1 MFMFPQLCFTV
12 NFLWTKHLV
21 KNSQAQH
28 FIYSPCEERGGTV
41 FPSSARAWKLE
52 VKAFTQ
58 HHAAKRCI
66 QAQAC

>member
-12 NFLWTKHLV
+12 NFRWTKHLV

-28 FIYSPCEERGGTV
+28 FIYSSCEERGGTV

-52 VKAFTQ
+52 VKAFT
-58 HHAAKRCI
+58 
-66 QAQAC
+66 